1 MFLSKKKRKLIA
13 LKLKEEGPR
22 PKSSKNKKLKIAK
35 MIDVNYATRKF
46 RILKIKGRGK

>member
-22 PKSSKNKKLKIAK
+22 PKSSKKAK
-35 MIDVNYATRKF
+35 NRYDEEIQNPENQRK
-46 RILKIKGRGK
+46 

>member
-22 PKSSKNKKLKIAK
+22 PKSSKKAKNAK
-35 MIDVNYATRKF
+35 MIGTTRKF
-46 RILKIKGRGK
+46 RILKIKGSNCHK

>member
-22 PKSSKNKKLKIAK
+22 PKSSKKAKNAK
-35 MIDVNYATRKF
+35 MI
-46 RILKIKGRGK
+46 GRRGNSES